1 MRARVGTVYL
11 VGAGP
16 GDADLLT
23 VRAARL
29 LREAEVLAPDALIAP
44 AILALAPAR
53 AERIPVGY
61 RCGAAR
67 AREVIHPLIVE
78 RARAGRDV
86 VRLKAGDPMVFG
98 RGAEE
103 AEALRG
109 LGIPFE
115 IVPGVTAAS
124 GAAAA
129 AGIPLTD
136 RRCAGSVTFT
146 TGHSAGRA
154 QARETRVLY
163 MARKT
168 LRDSLGGLMES
179 GCGPTTPAAMVAGA
193 TRPEQRIVV
202 GTVADLT
209 ERVADVALDDE
220 LPALFI
226 VGDVV
231 SLRERL
237 T

>member
-1 MRARVGTVYL
+1 MSRVGTVYL

-16 GDADLLT
+16 GDPELLT

-29 LREAEVLAPDALIAP
+29 LAAAEVIAPDALVPP
-44 AILALAPAR
+44 AILALASPT

-61 RCGAAR
+61 RCGANR
-67 AREVIHPLIVE
+67 PRDVMHPTIIE

-98 RGAEE
+98 RCAEE
-103 AEALRG
+103 AELLRG

-115 IVPGVTAAS
+115 IVPGVSAAF

-136 RRCAGSVTFT
+136 RRCAGGVTLA
-146 TGHSAGRA
+146 TGHRGEPGSASD
-154 QARETRVLY
+154 TRVLY
-163 MARKT
+163 MSRRS
-168 LRDSLGGLMES
+168 LRENLAALCRS
-179 GCGPTTPAAMVAGA
+179 GSRVTTPAALVAGA

-202 GTVADLT
+202 GTVGDLADRMEEVDLAA
-209 ERVADVALDDE
+209 EV
-220 LPALFI
+220 PAVLI
-226 VGDVV
+226 VGEVV

-237 T
+237 F